1 MISENYFE
9 VNRERRD
16 KMTITIRN
24 MQLTDI
30 EAVAHVATKS
40 WHATYEGIIP
50 QHIQHRFLEMAYSKE
65 RLKHRCE
72 KTSMYVATENENII
86 GFANFSNV
94 KKDGEVELSAIY
106 LLPTVWGKGIGS
118 QLLAYGIEQLSPS
131 TIFINVEAE
140 NEVGKQFY
148 IARNFRMV
156 EEFEEDFEG
165 HTLKT
170 IRMVLT
176 L

>member
-1 MISENYFE
+1 
-9 VNRERRD
+9 
-16 KMTITIRN
+16 MTITIRK

-50 QHIQHRFLEMAYSKE
+50 QHIQNRFLEMAYSKE
-65 RLKHRCE
+65 RLKQRCE
-72 KTSMYVATENENII
+72 KTPMYVAIERDDII

-94 KKDGEVELSAIY
+94 KKDGEVELAAIY
-106 LLPTVWGKGIGS
+106 LLPEVWGKGIGS
-118 QLLAYGIEQLSPS
+118 QLLVYGIEQLSPS
-131 TIFINVEAE
+131 AIFINVEAE

-148 IARNFRMV
+148 AARNFQVV

-170 IRMVLT
+170 IRMMLE

>member
-1 MISENYFE
+1 
-9 VNRERRD
+9 
-16 KMTITIRN
+16 MTIKIRN

-30 EAVAHVATKS
+30 EAVENVATKS

-50 QHIQHRFLEMAYSKE
+50 QHIQDRFLAMAYSKE
-65 RLKHRCE
+65 MLKQRCE
-72 KTSMYVATENENII
+72 KTPIYVATERENII

-106 LLPTVWGKGIGS
+106 LLPEVWGKGIGS

-131 TIFINVEAE
+131 AIYINVEAE
-140 NEVGKQFY
+140 NKVGKQFY
-148 IARNFRMV
+148 IARNFQVV
-156 EEFEEDFEG
+156 EQFEEDFEG
-165 HTLKT
+165 HMLKT
-170 IRMVLT
+170 TRMVLK

>member
-1 MISENYFE
+1 
-9 VNRERRD
+9 
-16 KMTITIRN
+16 MTITIRN

-30 EAVAHVATKS
+30 EAVENVAIKS

-50 QHIQHRFLEMAYSKE
+50 RHIQDRFLTMAYSKE
-65 RLKHRCE
+65 MFKQRYE
-72 KTSMYVATENENII
+72 KTPIYVATEHENIV

-106 LLPTVWGKGIGS
+106 LLPEVWGKGIGS

-131 TIFINVEAE
+131 AIYINVEAE

-148 IARNFRMV
+148 VARNFQVV
-156 EEFEEDFEG
+156 EQFEEDFEG
-165 HTLKT
+165 HILNTV
-170 IRMVLT
+170 RMVLK

>member
-1 MISENYFE
+1 MN
-9 VNRERRD
+9 
-16 KMTITIRN
+16 ITIRN
-24 MQLTDI
+24 MLLTDI
-30 EAVAHVATKS
+30 EAVVNVAIKS

-50 QHIQHRFLEMAYSKE
+50 RHVQNRFLEIAYSKE
-65 RLKHRCE
+65 MLKQRCE
-72 KTSMYVATENENII
+72 KTHVYVATDHENII

-118 QLLAYGIEQLSPS
+118 QLLAYGIEQLSP
-131 TIFINVEAE
+131 TAIFINVEAE

-148 IARNFRMV
+148 VARNFQVV

-170 IRMVLT
+170 TRMVLQ

>member
-1 MISENYFE
+1 
-9 VNRERRD
+9 
-16 KMTITIRN
+16 MTITIRN
-24 MQLTDI
+24 MQLTHI
-30 EAVAHVATKS
+30 EAVENVATKS

-50 QHIQHRFLEMAYSKE
+50 RHIQDRFLELVYSKE
-65 RLKHRCE
+65 MLKQRCE
-72 KTSMYVATENENII
+72 KTPVYVAIENGNIV

-106 LLPTVWGKGIGS
+106 LLPEVWGKGIGS
-118 QLLAYGIEQLSPS
+118 YLLAYGIEQLSPS
-131 TIFINVEAE
+131 AIYINVEAE

-148 IARNFRMV
+148 VARNFKVV

-165 HTLKT
+165 HMLKT
-170 IRMVLT
+170 TRMVLE

>member
-1 MISENYFE
+1 
-9 VNRERRD
+9 
-16 KMTITIRN
+16 MTIKIRN

-30 EAVAHVATKS
+30 EAVAHVVTKS

-50 QHIQHRFLEMAYSKE
+50 RHIQNRFLEMAYSKE
-65 RLKHRCE
+65 MLKQRCE
-72 KTSMYVATENENII
+72 KTPVYVATEHENII

-106 LLPTVWGKGIGS
+106 LLPEAWGKGIGS

-131 TIFINVEAE
+131 AIYINVEAE

-148 IARNFRMV
+148 VARNFQVV

-165 HTLKT
+165 HMLKT
-170 IRMVLT
+170 TRMVLE

>member
-1 MISENYFE
+1 
-9 VNRERRD
+9 
-16 KMTITIRN
+16 MTITIRN

-40 WHATYEGIIP
+40 WYATYEGIIP
-50 QHIQHRFLEMAYSKE
+50 QHIQNRFLEMAYSKE
-65 RLKHRCE
+65 RLKQRCE
-72 KTSMYVATENENII
+72 KTPMYVATERENII

-94 KKDGEVELSAIY
+94 KKDGEVELAAIY
-106 LLPTVWGKGIGS
+106 LLPEVWGKGVGS
-118 QLLAYGIEQLSPS
+118 LLLAYGIERLSPS
-131 TIFINVEAE
+131 AIFINVEAE

-148 IARNFRMV
+148 AARNFQVV

-170 IRMVLT
+170 IRMMLK

>member
-1 MISENYFE
+1 
-9 VNRERRD
+9 
-16 KMTITIRN
+16 MTIKIRN

-30 EAVAHVATKS
+30 EAVANVVTKS

-50 QHIQHRFLEMAYSKE
+50 RHIQNRFLAMAYSKE
-65 RLKHRCE
+65 MLKQRCE
-72 KTSMYVATENENII
+72 KTHVYVATEHENII

-94 KKDGEVELSAIY
+94 KQDGEVELSAIY

-131 TIFINVEAE
+131 AIYINLEAE

-148 IARNFRMV
+148 IARNFQVV
-156 EEFEEDFEG
+156 EQFEEDFEG
-165 HTLKT
+165 HILNTV
-170 IRMVLT
+170 RMVLK
-176 L
+176 LK

>member
-1 MISENYFE
+1 
-9 VNRERRD
+9 
-16 KMTITIRN
+16 MTITIRN
-24 MQLTDI
+24 MQLIDI

-50 QHIQHRFLEMAYSKE
+50 QHIQDRFLAMAYSKE
-65 RLKHRCE
+65 MLKQRCE
-72 KTSMYVATENENII
+72 KTPVYVATERENII

-106 LLPTVWGKGIGS
+106 LLPEAWGKGIGS

-131 TIFINVEAE
+131 AVYINVEAE

-148 IARNFRMV
+148 VARNFKVV

-165 HTLKT
+165 HMLKT
-170 IRMVLT
+170 VRMVLE